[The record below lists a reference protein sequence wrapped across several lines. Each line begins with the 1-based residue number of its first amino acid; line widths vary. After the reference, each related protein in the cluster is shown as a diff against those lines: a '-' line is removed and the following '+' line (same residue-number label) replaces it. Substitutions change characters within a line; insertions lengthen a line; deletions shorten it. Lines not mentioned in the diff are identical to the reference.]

1 MIYHFIMVQS
11 DEIVL
16 SCKPSKSSFVSA
28 RTERRRYIKSIDKY
42 QLYKYKY

>member
-1 MIYHFIMVQS
+1 MKYNFILVQS

-28 RTERRRYIKSIDKY
+28 RTERQRQRYVKPIDKH
-42 QLYKYKY
+42 QLYK